1 MTPTANNQA
10 VEAADLP
17 ETVAQ
22 ALKKA
27 FSLGQTYWQQADE
40 QADGVAGYHLET
52 PRTFSQLLPAT

>member
-27 FSLGQTYWQQADE
+27 FSLGQTYWQQAE
-40 QADGVAGYHLET
+40 HVRST
-52 PRTFSQLLPAT
+52 PLQQPSATGGKP